1 MKRASC
7 RCDGRVDTV
16 GFTLAEGKGLR
27 EGRDS
32 KELWESVEK
41 AKGLGGRNA
50 YAILNGPRERR
61 TLRPLLSSIPL

>member
-1 MKRASC
+1 M
-7 RCDGRVDTV
+7 